1 MAKTGNCMVKFSRR
15 AISLLLLTWLTTA
28 LQAKDNDFASW
39 MDLSAS
45 KSWHATTLGIM
56 GEFYTRDNSTT
67 LERTSIGLKGEYA
80 LTPWLFAGSGY
91 LLMNYKRP
99 GYMELR
105 NRYYLQLEPVWHHA
119 RFELS
124 MRERIQITSFPESRT
139 NAITSYY
146 WRSRLEAIYS
156 IPNKKLKP
164 VASIESFYFL
174 QQTTSRRVDEL
185 RLLLGAYYHIS
196 GTQTIKCYGLISD
209 GENLKRFVLG
219 VNYEFEL

>member
-1 MAKTGNCMVKFSRR
+1 MAKTGNRMVKFAR
-15 AISLLLLTWLTTA
+15 ITFSLLLSIWLTTP

-45 KSWHATTLGIM
+45 KSWHAASLGIM

-80 LTPWLFAGSGY
+80 FTPWLFAGSGY

-105 NRYYLQLEPVWHHA
+105 NRYYFQLEPIWHRA
-119 RFELS
+119 RFEIS
-124 MRERIQITSFPESRT
+124 MRERVQITNFPESRT
-139 NAITSYY
+139 NALATYY
-146 WRSRLEAIYS
+146 WRNRLEAIYA
-156 IPNKKLKP
+156 IPNKKLEP
-164 VASIESFYFL
+164 VASVETFYIL

-185 RLLLGAYYHIS
+185 RLSLGAYYHIS
-196 GTQTIKCYGLISD
+196 RTQTIKCYGLISD
-209 GENLKRFVLG
+209 GESLNRFVIG
-219 VNYEFEL
+219 INYEFEL